1 MLTVNR
7 FGEPVH
13 RVDFPDRP
21 RAMRFTKMLGRNP
34 RCFSLVGS
42 HRTQAGW
49 SVFYRARK
57 ESPWLPDHRATWP
70 QGVH

>member
-13 RVDFPDRP
+13 RVDFPAREE
-21 RAMRFTKMLGRNP
+21 AVRFTKMLGCNP
-34 RCFSLVGS
+34 KCFSLVGT
-42 HRTQAGW
+42 HRSQAGW
-49 SVFYRARK
+49 SVLYRARK
-57 ESPWLPDHRATWP
+57 TSPWLPDARASWP